1 MGKVWWSRLLVSC
14 LVFQLHVFSMSM
26 EQQTVPPDLA
36 PYKEKIECW
45 CVKLKRFCV
54 EQDVVS
60 IQTGLTE
67 IKRIFELSE
76 EMYYEWLD
84 ALESGC
90 DTTLVDRVQ
99 SETRKIYLDNVKSAK
114 KVLKDSG
121 IPTVLTGPE
130 PIESDAA
137 ASASVNS
144 IGSELANALTLPKVS
159 VPHFRETRWSTLLSL
174 DFSMR
179 SLRVKLIV
187 IGLNPLTCPHF

>member
-1 MGKVWWSRLLVSC
+1 
-14 LVFQLHVFSMSM
+14 M
-26 EQQTVPPDLA
+26 EQQTVPPDFA
-36 PYKEKIECW
+36 PYKEKIERW

-121 IPTVLTGPE
+121 IPTVLAGPE

-137 ASASVNS
+137 ASASMNS

-159 VPHFRETRWSTLLSL
+159 VPHFSGNPAEYTTLTRLFDEVITSKVNCDWA
-174 DFSMR
+174 
-179 SLRVKLIV
+179 KL
-187 IGLNPLTCPHF
+187 TFPHF